1 MKAAIEL
8 AWKRL
13 QAEFGLRELF
23 VFGGLA
29 SAVYGIS
36 QVSEPAAW
44 VIGGAVLFW
53 LGVRRVN

>member
-1 MKAAIEL
+1 MKEAATR
-8 AWKRL
+8 AWKRF

-29 SAVYGIS
+29 STVNGIS

-44 VIGGAVLFW
+44 VIGGVVLFW